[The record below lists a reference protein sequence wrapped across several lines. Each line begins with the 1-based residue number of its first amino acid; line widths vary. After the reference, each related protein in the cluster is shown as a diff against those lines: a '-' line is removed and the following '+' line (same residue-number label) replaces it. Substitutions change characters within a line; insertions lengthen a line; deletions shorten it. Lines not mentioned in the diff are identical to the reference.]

1 MFRIFYADSDA
12 TMYEATSLESYNTGL
27 DEILQVGKQLDT
39 DGETLVKSRFV
50 VKFDMSEITDTL
62 TKYSADLDSCK
73 FVLQL
78 YTTHA
83 KNLPAEYTLDA
94 KLMGQSWTNG
104 TGFENDN
111 TATTDGISWAEP
123 YASWSF
129 SPVSGSMLVSGSV
142 WTDTIS
148 GSDWISTYQIISS
161 SVSASVTINYSSSV
175 NIGAPSLF
183 ISGSGSG
190 GSWLYQSGSGVFD
203 TSSFDSS
210 YFYQPGL
217 DTNEEFSLRPTDIN
231 MDVTGAVKTW
241 ISGSGGV
248 DVANNGFLVKFSEAD
263 EADSIKK
270 GIIRFFSRETHT
282 IYVPRL
288 TMYWD
293 NSTFTTGS
301 LSSVDL
307 DSYLTYSKTKPT
319 YKDTEITKIRI
330 YARDKYPQKSPTNL
344 FPNQTVKHLPTTTYY
359 AIRDAATDEY
369 IIPFDNIYNKVSCDS
384 TSNFIY
390 VDMNSFM
397 PERYYRIE
405 LKIVDGFTEEYIDDQ
420 IYFKVVR

>member
-12 TMYEATSLESYNTGL
+12 TMYEANSLQSYNTGL
-27 DEILQVGKQLDT
+27 DEILEVGKQLDT

-50 VKFDMSEITDTL
+50 VKFDMSEIQDTL
-62 TKYSADLDSCK
+62 TKYSADLNSCK

-78 YTTHA
+78 FTTNA
-83 KNLPAEYTLDA
+83 TNLPADYTLDA
-94 KLMGQSWTNG
+94 KLMGQPWTNG
-104 TGFENDN
+104 TGYS
-111 TATTDGISWAEP
+111 TSTVATTDGISWATP
-123 YASWSF
+123 HASWSY
-129 SPVSGSMLVSGSV
+129 SPSGSQTLSGSS
-142 WTDTIS
+142 W
-148 GSDWISTYQIISS
+148 ISS
-161 SVSASVTINYSSSV
+161 SQVINT
-175 NIGAPSLF
+175 GAPSLY
-183 ISGSGSG
+183 ISGSGLG
-190 GSWLYQSGSGVFD
+190 GSWLWQSGSGVFN

-217 DTNEEFSLRPTDIN
+217 TENESFSYRPTDIN
-231 MDVTGAVKTW
+231 MDVTGAIKTW
-241 ISGSGGV
+241 ISGSGNVSV
-248 DVANNGFLVKFSEAD
+248 DNNGFLIKFSESD
-263 EADSIKK
+263 ETDGTKT
-270 GIIRFFSRETHT
+270 GIIKFFSRETHT

-301 LSSVDL
+301 LSSVNL
-307 DSYLTYSKTKPT
+307 ESYLTYSKTKPS

-330 YARDKYPQKSPTNL
+330 YARDKFPQKSPLNL
-344 FPNQTVKHLPTTTYY
+344 FPLETVKYLPTTTYY

-384 TSNFIY
+384 TSNFIH

-405 LKIVDGFTEEYIDDQ
+405 LKIEDGFMEEYIDDE

>member
-1 MFRIFYADSDA
+1 MFRIIYADSDA
-12 TMYEATSLESYNTGL
+12 TMYEATSSRDYNTGI

-50 VKFDMSEITDTL
+50 VKFDMNDITKTL
-62 TKYSADLDSCK
+62 TKYSIDLNSCK
-73 FVLQL
+73 FMLQL
-78 YTTHA
+78 FTTHA
-83 KNLPAEYTLDA
+83 KNLPADYTLDA
-94 KLMGQSWTNG
+94 KLLGQPFTNG
-104 TGFENDN
+104 TGFESDT
-111 TATTDGISWAEP
+111 TATKDGISWATP
-123 YASWSF
+123 HASWSY
-129 SPVSGSMLVSGSV
+129 SEYSGTSITTQDDTILQTQTGNDITTQTTQTLSGSS
-142 WTDTIS
+142 W
-148 GSDWISTYQIISS
+148 ISS
-161 SVSASVTINYSSSV
+161 SQQINT
-175 NIGAPSLF
+175 GAPSLY

-190 GSWLYQSGSGVFD
+190 GSWLYQKGTGHFN
-203 TSSFDSS
+203 TSSFDVA

-217 DTNEEFSLRPTDIN
+217 DTDEAFSYRPTDIN
-231 MDVTGAVKTW
+231 MNVTEAIKTW

-248 DVANNGFLVKFSEAD
+248 AVQNNGFLIKFSDAD
-263 EADSIKK
+263 EDDGTKT

-282 IYVPRL
+282 IYVPRI

-293 NSTFTTGS
+293 QSTFATGS
-301 LSSVDL
+301 LSAVDL

-330 YARDKYPQKSPTNL
+330 FARDKFPKKSPTNL
-344 FPNQTVKHLPTTTYY
+344 FPTETVKFLPTTTFY

-384 TSNFIY
+384 TSNFIH

-405 LKIVDGFTEEYIDDQ
+405 LKIEDGFTENFIDDE

>member
-1 MFRIFYADSDA
+1 MFRIIYADSDA
-12 TMYEATSLESYNTGL
+12 TMYEATSSRDYNTGI

-50 VKFDMSEITDTL
+50 VKFDMDDITKTL
-62 TKYSADLDSCK
+62 TKYSIDLNSCK
-73 FVLQL
+73 FMLQL
-78 YTTHA
+78 FTTHA
-83 KNLPAEYTLDA
+83 KNLPADYTLDA
-94 KLMGQSWTNG
+94 KLLGQSFTNG
-104 TGFENDN
+104 TGFESDI
-111 TATTDGISWAEP
+111 TATKDGMSWATP
-123 YASWSF
+123 FASWSYQQYNT
-129 SPVSGSMLVSGSV
+129 GSTTLTGSS
-142 WTDTIS
+142 W
-148 GSDWISTYQIISS
+148 ISS
-161 SVSASVTINYSSSV
+161 SQQIDNGT
-175 NIGAPSLF
+175 PSLY

-190 GSWLYQSGSGVFD
+190 GSWLFQSGSGYFN
-203 TSSFDSS
+203 TSSFDAA

-217 DTNEEFSLRPTDIN
+217 DTDEAFSYRPTDIN
-231 MDVTGAVKTW
+231 MNVTEAIKTW

-248 DVANNGFLVKFSEAD
+248 AVENNGFLIKFSDAD
-263 EADSIKK
+263 EADGTKT

-282 IYVPRL
+282 IYVPRI

-293 NSTFTTGS
+293 QSTFATGS
-301 LSSVDL
+301 LSAVDL

-330 YARDKYPQKSPTNL
+330 FARDKFPKKSPTNL
-344 FPNQTVKHLPTTTYY
+344 FPTETVKFLPTTTFY

-384 TSNFIY
+384 TSNFIH

-405 LKIVDGFTEEYIDDQ
+405 LKIEDGFTENFIDDE

>member
-27 DEILQVGKQLDT
+27 DEILEVGKQLDT

-50 VKFDMSEITDTL
+50 VKFNMSEIRDVL
-62 TKYSADLDSCK
+62 TKYSTDLDSCK

-78 YTTHA
+78 FTTHA
-83 KNLPAEYTLDA
+83 VNLPANYTLDA
-94 KLMGQSWTNG
+94 KLMAQPWTNG
-104 TGFENDN
+104 TGLSSDTYS
-111 TATTDGISWAEP
+111 TADGISWATP
-123 YASWSF
+123 HASWSY
-129 SPVSGSMLVSGSV
+129 SQNSGP
-142 WTDTIS
+142 TIS
-148 GSDWISTYQIISS
+148 GSSWISS
-161 SVSASVTINYSSSV
+161 SQAV
-175 NIGAPSLF
+175 NTGAPSLYV
-183 ISGSGSG
+183 SGSGKG
-190 GSWLYQSGSGVFD
+190 GSWLWQSGSGVFN

-217 DTNEEFSLRPTDIN
+217 NEDESFSYRPTDIN
-231 MDVTGAVKTW
+231 MDVTGAIKTW
-241 ISGSGGV
+241 LSGSGNISV
-248 DVANNGFLVKFSEAD
+248 DNNGFLIKFSEAD
-263 EADSIKK
+263 EADGTKT
-270 GIIRFFSRETHT
+270 GIIKFFSRETHT
-282 IYVPRL
+282 IYVPKL

-293 NSTFTTGS
+293 NSTFTTGT
-301 LSSVDL
+301 LAPVNL
-307 DSYLTYSKTKPT
+307 ESYLTYSKTKPS

-330 YARDKYPQKSPTNL
+330 YARDKFPQKSPSNL
-344 FPNQTVKHLPTTTYY
+344 FPLQTVKYLPTTTYY

-384 TSNFIY
+384 TSNFIH

-405 LKIVDGFTEEYIDDQ
+405 LKIEDGFMEEYIDDE

>member
-12 TMYEATSLESYNTGL
+12 TMYEASSLKTYNTGI
-27 DEILQVGKQLDT
+27 DEILEVGKQLDT
-39 DGETLVKSRFV
+39 DGETLVKSRFA
-50 VKFDMSEITDTL
+50 VKFDMSEITKTL
-62 TKYSADLDSCK
+62 AKYSVNLNSCK

-78 YTTHA
+78 FTTHA
-83 KNLPAEYTLDA
+83 KNLSAEYTLDA
-94 KLMGQSWTNG
+94 KLMGQKWTNG
-104 TGFENDN
+104 TGYDSSRV
-111 TATTDGISWAEP
+111 ATTDGISWAKP
-123 YASWSF
+123 FASWSY
-129 SPVSGSMLVSGSV
+129 SPNSGSS
-142 WTDTIS
+142 W
-148 GSDWISTYQIISS
+148 ISS
-161 SVSASVTINYSSSV
+161 SQQISP
-175 NIGAPSLF
+175 GAPSLY

-203 TSSFDSS
+203 TSSFGSS
-210 YFYQPGL
+210 YFYQVGL
-217 DTNEEFSLRPTDIN
+217 DNNESFSYRPTDIN
-231 MDVTGAVKTW
+231 MVVTGAVQTW
-241 ISGSGGV
+241 LSGSSNIAV
-248 DVANNGFLVKFSEAD
+248 QNNGFLIKFSDTD
-263 EADSIKK
+263 EADSTKT
-270 GIIRFFSRETHT
+270 GIIRFFSRDTHT

-288 TMYWD
+288 VMYWD

-307 DSYLTYSKTKPT
+307 ESYLTYSKTKPT
-319 YKDTEITKIRI
+319 YKDTSITKIRI

-344 FPNQTVKHLPTTTYY
+344 FPTQTVKHLPPTTYY

-384 TSNFIY
+384 TSNFIH

-405 LKIVDGFTEEYIDDQ
+405 LKIEDGITEEYIDDQ

>member
-12 TMYEATSLESYNTGL
+12 TMYEASSLKNYNTGL
-27 DEILQVGKQLDT
+27 DEILEVSKQLDT
-39 DGETLVKSRFV
+39 DGSTLVKSRFI

-62 TKYSADLDSCK
+62 TKYSADLNSCK
-73 FVLQL
+73 FMLQL
-78 YTTHA
+78 FTTHA
-83 KNLPAEYTLDA
+83 KNLPSGYTLDA
-94 KLMGQSWTNG
+94 KLVGQPWTNG
-104 TGFENDN
+104 TGFESAGV
-111 TATTDGISWAEP
+111 ATTDGVAWATP
-123 YASWSF
+123 FASWSYQQYGT
-129 SPVSGSMLVSGSV
+129 STILSGSS
-142 WTDTIS
+142 W
-148 GSDWISTYQIISS
+148 ISS
-161 SVSASVTINYSSSV
+161 SQQIDNGT
-175 NIGAPSLF
+175 PSLY

-190 GSWLYQSGSGVFD
+190 GSWLFQSGSGVFD
-203 TSSFDSS
+203 SSVFDAA

-217 DTNEEFSLRPTDIN
+217 DTDESFSYRPTDIN
-231 MDVTGAVKTW
+231 MNVTEAVKTW
-241 ISGSGGV
+241 LSGSGGV
-248 DVANNGFLVKFSEAD
+248 DVANNGFLIKFSDAD
-263 EADSIKK
+263 EADDTKT

-301 LSSVDL
+301 LSAVNL

-319 YKDTEITKIRI
+319 YKDTDITKIRI
-330 YARDKYPQKSPTNL
+330 FARDKYPQKSPTNL
-344 FPNQTVKHLPTTTYY
+344 FPTETVKYLPTTTYY

-384 TSNFIY
+384 TSNFIH

-405 LKIVDGFTEEYIDDQ
+405 LKIEDGFTEECIDDE

>member
-12 TMYEATSLESYNTGL
+12 TMYEATSLRSYNTGL
-27 DEILQVGKQLDT
+27 DEILEVGKQLDT
-39 DGETLVKSRFV
+39 DGETLVKSRFA
-50 VKFDMSEITDTL
+50 VKFDMSEITDVL
-62 TKYSADLDSCK
+62 TKYSADLNSCK

-78 YTTHA
+78 FTTNA
-83 KNLPAEYTLDA
+83 TSLPADYTLDA
-94 KLMGQSWTNG
+94 KLMGQPWING
-104 TGFENDN
+104 TGYYVN
-111 TATTDGISWAEP
+111 TVATTDGVTWATP
-123 YASWSF
+123 YASWSY
-129 SPVSGSMLVSGSV
+129 SQSGGG
-142 WTDTIS
+142 TIS
-148 GSDWISTYQIISS
+148 GSSWISS
-161 SVSASVTINYSSSV
+161 SQVV
-175 NIGAPSLF
+175 NIGAPSLYV
-183 ISGSGSG
+183 SGSGLG
-190 GSWLYQSGSGVFD
+190 GSWLWQSGSGIFN

-210 YFYQPGL
+210 YFYQVGL
-217 DTNEEFSLRPTDIN
+217 TENESFSYRPTDIN

-241 ISGSGGV
+241 ISGSGNVSV
-248 DVANNGFLVKFSEAD
+248 DNNGFLIKFSEAD
-263 EADSIKK
+263 EADGTKT
-270 GIIRFFSRETHT
+270 GIIKFFSRETHT

-301 LSSVDL
+301 LTSANIESFTV
-307 DSYLTYSKTKPT
+307 YTKTKPS

-330 YARDKYPQKSPTNL
+330 YARDKFPQKSPSNL
-344 FPNQTVKHLPTTTYY
+344 FPLKTVKYLPTTTYY

-384 TSNFIY
+384 TSNFIH

-405 LKIVDGFTEEYIDDQ
+405 LKIEDGVTEEYIDDE